1 MSRRPTV
8 SSWSPGRDRRGNEMT
23 GKHKRTEVPRRSLAQ
38 DTMEINEGDEPRE
51 KLEGGFCRSAI
62 KNVFP

>member
-1 MSRRPTV
+1 MRERM
-8 SSWSPGRDRRGNEMT
+8 RKRKRKRQRQKGNEMT